1 MKKVNVSIL
10 SKIRTDDG
18 EDTTE
23 FFTFG
28 TYELGEKGYVLCY
41 DETGGIGYE
50 SCKVKIT
57 VTKKAILIER
67 SGLAAASLTVEA
79 GVKHHCVYG
88 TPYGE
93 FTMGI
98 NAYEV
103 ESELNDDGGR
113 LRFRYS
119 IDVNSDFISENEML
133 ITIS

>member
-1 MKKVNVSIL
+1 MKKVNVNIL
-10 SKIRTDDG
+10 SKTRTDDG

-23 FFTFG
+23 FFTSG
-28 TYELGEKGYVLCY
+28 SYELGEKGYVLCY
-41 DETGGIGYE
+41 DESGGIGYE
-50 SCKVKIT
+50 SCRIKIT
-57 VTKKAILIER
+57 VTDKAILIER
-67 SGLAAASLTVEA
+67 TGPAAASLTIEA
-79 GVKHHCVYG
+79 GGKHHCVCG

-103 ESELNDDGGR
+103 ESELNDEGGR

>member
-1 MKKVNVSIL
+1 MRNVDVSIL

-23 FFTFG
+23 FFTSG
-28 TYELGEKGYVLCY
+28 SYELGESGYVLCY
-41 DETGGIGYE
+41 EESDGIGDE
-50 SCKVKIT
+50 SCSVKIT
-57 VTKKAILIER
+57 VTDKAVLIER
-67 SGLAAASLTVEA
+67 SGPAAASLTIEE

-103 ESELNDDGGR
+103 ESQLSDEGGK
-113 LRFRYS
+113 LKLRYS
-119 IDVNSDFISENEML
+119 IDVNSDFISENEMH

>member
-1 MKKVNVSIL
+1 MRNVNVSIL

-23 FFTFG
+23 FFTSG
-28 TYELGEKGYVLCY
+28 SYELGEKGYILRY
-41 DETGGIGYE
+41 DESDGIGYE

-57 VTKKAILIER
+57 VTDKAILIER
-67 SGLAAASLTVEA
+67 SGPAAASLTIEA

-103 ESELNDDGGR
+103 ESELNDEGGR

-119 IDVNSDFISENEML
+119 IDVNSDFISENEMH

>member
-1 MKKVNVSIL
+1 MDVRIS
-10 SKIRTDDG
+10 SKIRNDDG
-18 EDTTE
+18 EDSTE
-23 FFTFG
+23 FFTSG
-28 TYELGEKGYVLCY
+28 SYEPSERGYVLCY
-41 DETGGIGYE
+41 DESDGIGYE
-50 SCKVKIT
+50 SCSVKIT
-57 VTKKAILIER
+57 VMGKTILIER
-67 SGLAAASLTVEA
+67 SGTASASLTIEE

-103 ESELNDDGGR
+103 QSELGDEGGE

-119 IDVNSDFISENEML
+119 IDVNSDFISENEMH

>member
-28 TYELGEKGYVLCY
+28 TYELGEN
-41 DETGGIGYE
+41 
-50 SCKVKIT
+50 
-57 VTKKAILIER
+57 
-67 SGLAAASLTVEA
+67 
-79 GVKHHCVYG
+79 HCVYG

-103 ESELNDDGGR
+103 ESELNDEGGR